1 MFGLVTR
8 QRLLDCERSR
18 VDLKVQIIRLEQQ
31 LAEAEERGRRAA
43 SDLALANRQIQMIET
58 DRQRLVAALASRAPA
73 AAAGT
78 PAPGAEDV
86 PPADAPQVRSLSFLE
101 VATRATEH
109 RNRHNKE
116 AGATVA
122 PTVIQTAAAQAH
134 ARRMK
139 AATTAAGAA
148 AAPAKED
155 R

>member
-1 MFGLVTR
+1 M
-8 QRLLDCERSR
+8 LDCERAR

-31 LAEAEERGRRAA
+31 LAEAEERGQRAA
-43 SDLALANRQIQMIET
+43 ADLAVANRQIEMIEA
-58 DRQRLVAALASRAPA
+58 DHQALVAALASRAPA
-73 AAAGT
+73 PAAAA
-78 PAPGAEDV
+78 PAPAAAEDL
-86 PPADAPQVRSLSFLE
+86 PPGEAPQVRSLSFLE

-139 AATTAAGAA
+139 AAKTGAGAA